1 MLVLDVDCLSRGIHV
16 SDASIFPVSTCRV
29 EPTATSGNA
38 TRVASFDG
46 EETMSSDDPTA
57 GEGSDTTDEPFH
69 PLGESWQDE
78 LEDLLDDTEYDTEL
92 GMQMGK
98 DAMRVTQGELSE
110 EEFHERYHDDV
121 MEEFGED
128 ERPIA
133 SPDDEDDEGGFGAML
148 SKLGAGTESRREM
161 LKKAGAG
168 VGFASL
174 GWGAVDQQEPEQE
187 AVEDPGEVHP
197 DEDATQWGMT
207 IDLEY
212 CDGCLSCVTACNAE
226 HSWDLGANWMYV
238 LAFEDGNVE
247 SPDPDN
253 FESHR
258 EFNFLVRPCQ
268 HCTDAPCEKVC
279 PTTARHT
286 RDRGGLVL
294 TDYDVCIGCRYCQVA
309 CPYGVNYFQWE
320 EPNVDEE
327 ELSSDMVYD
336 YRDRRVSSRAPRGVM
351 SKCVFDPPRQDGNFG
366 ESNVGTT
373 ACEVA
378 CPPSVIQFGDK
389 NNPNSD
395 PSRYQE
401 NPARSRV
408 LIRLSTMLPSPDD
421 LPSMLEGVGTDLDAV
436 TGAVDDLDEQSIMLA
451 TAVQLTN
458 VEYDQEAPPGDT
470 LVDQEATILEVVSI
484 LEDHGLALQSEEVL
498 RELGLTVD
506 QFQRPPA
513 GSGEDSP
520 DIVVNNREDVAQQ
533 RLEEYI
539 PPSGNEFEL
548 LEDFGTNPN
557 VTYLGQEP
565 GPEAHQVPGPTSYED
580 VGMVSKRQNVLED
593 ETVGLGVIDSS

>member
-1 MLVLDVDCLSRGIHV
+1 
-16 SDASIFPVSTCRV
+16 
-29 EPTATSGNA
+29 
-38 TRVASFDG
+38 
-46 EETMSSDDPTA
+46 MSSDDPT
-57 GEGSDTTDEPFH
+57 GEGPDAADEPFH

-92 GMQMGK
+92 GMEMGK
-98 DAMRVTQGELSE
+98 DAMRVTKGELSE
-110 EEFHERYHDDV
+110 EEFHERYHDEV
-121 MEEFGED
+121 MAEFGED

-133 SPDDEDDEGGFGAML
+133 SPDDGDDEGGIGAML
-148 SKLGAGTESRREM
+148 STVAAGEESRREM

-187 AVEDPGEVHP
+187 AVEDPGEVQP

-226 HSWDLGANWMYV
+226 HNWDLGANWMYV
-238 LAFEDGNVE
+238 LAFEDGDIE
-247 SPDPDN
+247 SPEPDN
-253 FESHR
+253 FESEHD
-258 EFNFLVRPCQ
+258 FNFLVRPCQ

-286 RDRGGLVL
+286 RDEGGLVL

-309 CPYGVNYFQWE
+309 CPYGVNYFQWD
-320 EPNVDEE
+320 EPNVDRE
-327 ELSSDMVYD
+327 ELGPDMVYD
-336 YRDRRVSSRAPRGVM
+336 QRDRRVSSRAPRGVM

-366 ESNVGTT
+366 EELVGTT
-373 ACEVA
+373 ACEAA

-395 PSRYQE
+395 PSRYRE
-401 NPARSRV
+401 NPARART
-408 LIRLSTMLPSPDD
+408 LIRLSTMLPSPTE
-421 LPSMLEGVGTDLDAV
+421 LPSMLEGVGTDLASI
-436 TGAVDDLDEQSIMLA
+436 TEAVDGLDERSIALA

-470 LVDQEATILEVVSI
+470 LVEQEATILEVVSA
-484 LEDHGLALQSEEVL
+484 LQEHGLALTSQEVL
-498 RELGLTVD
+498 SQLGLTVD
-506 QFQRPPA
+506 QFQVPR
-513 GSGEDSP
+513 EDV
-520 DIVVNNREDVAQQ
+520 VVNTPEDVAQQ
-533 RLEEYI
+533 RLEDFI
-539 PPSGNEFEL
+539 SPADNEFEL
-548 LEDFGTNPN
+548 LADIGTNPN

-565 GPEAHQVPGPTSYED
+565 GPNAHQVPGPTSYED
-580 VGMVSKRQNVLED
+580 VGMLDRRQDALEE